1 MATVKQKE
9 YKQIIEGIPEVRDFT
24 NVYFYVNRYNI
35 DQKYI
40 QYLDELSTLK
50 DEIISSWLNITTR
63 TYRNYKTKNVS
74 LKDNTK
80 EHIVLLI
87 SLYKHGLKVFN
98 TKDDFEKWLTTP
110 NILLDNKTPADFLDT
125 VSGLKFIDNRLTA
138 IEYGENV

>member
-1 MATVKQKE
+1 MATVKLKKYE
-9 YKQIIEGIPEVRDFT
+9 QIINEIPEVRDFT
-24 NVYFYVNRYNI
+24 SVYFYVNRYNI

-63 TYRNYKTKNVS
+63 TYRNYKTKDVS

-87 SLYKHGLKVFN
+87 SLYKHGMEVFN

-110 NILLDNKTPADFLDT
+110 NVLLDKKSPADFLDT

>member
-1 MATVKQKE
+1 MSLAAGGCSLFISEFGTDLITVNVISIN
-9 YKQIIEGIPEVRDFT
+9 IIE
-24 NVYFYVNRYNI
+24 
-35 DQKYI
+35 I

-63 TYRNYKTKNVS
+63 TYRNYKTKDVS

-87 SLYKHGLKVFN
+87 SLYKHGLEVFN
-98 TKDDFEKWLTTP
+98 TKDDFEKWLTTT
-110 NILLDNKTPADFLDT
+110 NLLLDNKAPADFLDT

>member
-1 MATVKQKE
+1 MATVKLKS
-9 YKQIIEGIPEVRDFT
+9 YKQIIDEIPEVRDFT

-63 TYRNYKTKNVS
+63 TYRNYKTKDVS

-87 SLYKHGLKVFN
+87 SLYKHGLEVFN
-98 TKDDFEKWLTTP
+98 TKDDFEKWLTTT
-110 NILLDNKTPADFLDT
+110 NLLLDNKAPADFLDT